1 MPGIL
6 GIIEDVAADPDI
18 ESSVAKLLSGLVGH
32 LKDALATNNS
42 ATVEAAIN
50 DGIQHQDQ
58 LVAAVT
64 ANTPHAPPE
73 ANQTTG
79 DTGGGSA
86 SGGEDTATGET
97 GQKHH
102 DGDAA

>member
-42 ATVEAAIN
+42 AAVAAAADQIVEN
-50 DGIQHQDQ
+50 TPQ
-58 LVAAVT
+58 LSAAVT
-64 ANTPHAPPE
+64 ANTPVAPPE
-73 ANQTTG
+73 ASQTTG
-79 DTGGGSA
+79 DTAGTEAGP
-86 SGGEDTATGET
+86 TTGET
-97 GQKHH
+97 GEEHH